1 MNSRVEYPGNR
12 TRTSPRA
19 FEVFAICDDDP
30 ARLEGACGHLRTR
43 RNAVFIH
50 FDCASAI
57 DAAFKGVI
65 DGLVVDGSAS
75 SPERLTALSFLHRER
90 PRIRIFLAMD
100 DGKAAPRLQPWSAS
114 ASIAG

>member
-12 TRTSPRA
+12 TRTSRRA
-19 FEVFAICDDDP
+19 SEVFAICDDDS
-30 ARLEGACGHLRTR
+30 ARLEGACGHLRNR
-43 RNAVFIH
+43 RNAVLIH

-75 SPERLTALSFLHRER
+75 SSERLTALSFLHRER
-90 PRIRIFLAMD
+90 PRIRIYLAIY
-100 DGKAAPRLQPWSAS
+100 DGESAPRLQPWESVS
-114 ASIAG
+114 

>member
-12 TRTSPRA
+12 TRTSRRA
-19 FEVFAICDDDP
+19 FEIFAICDADP
-30 ARLEGACGHLRTR
+30 ARLEGACGHLRNA
-43 RNAVFIH
+43 NAVLIH

-90 PRIRIFLAMD
+90 PRIRIYLAMD
-100 DGKAAPRLQPWSAS
+100 DGESAPRLQPWESVS
-114 ASIAG
+114 